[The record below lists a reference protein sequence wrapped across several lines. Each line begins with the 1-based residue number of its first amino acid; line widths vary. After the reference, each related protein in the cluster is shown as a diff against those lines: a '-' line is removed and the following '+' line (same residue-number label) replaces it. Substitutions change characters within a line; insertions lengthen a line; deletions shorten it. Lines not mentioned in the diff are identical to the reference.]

1 MDALAALSHTLM
13 PALASA
19 LLHAL
24 WQVALVGVA
33 AHLALRAMARAS
45 AAARHVAG
53 MAFLLAMLVAPT
65 LQFLIAWQG
74 PAPLDA
80 TPWAVIGAPPLANAG
95 AFVQHTAPL
104 AAWIVVLWL
113 FGVAAMALRHVAD
126 LRALGALERATHASL
141 PLHWRQRVDALR
153 QMLGIARNVRVHV
166 STQVGTP
173 CTARWLRPVVFVP
186 AGLLARAP
194 ADQLEALLAHELAHI
209 ARKDWLWNGVQCA
222 VETLLFFHPAVWW
235 LGKRIRQEREHACDD
250 LAVAACGNPL
260 ALAEALASLADPR
273 HPARPTLAATGGS
286 LMHRIARL
294 LSVPPTRARRGAL
307 AALGALAIG
316 GVLLVIQLG
325 LAGAH
330 SPDLQVRAS
339 TDGPLRPGDYRE
351 ISANDHDIRRFHRV
365 SLDAR
370 GRASEVYEVDGTA
383 RPIDAATR
391 RWIDGITRQWTAD
404 IARTK
409 APPPDLDRELHV
421 QELLA
426 QVVMQDAVVAR
437 VGTPAMWSQQPING
451 NVHIDGAQG
460 DADIEVD
467 LHGPKGRARFGV
479 VADRQANVWTLRQ
492 VAAR

>member
-1 MDALAALSHTLM
+1 
-13 PALASA
+13 
-19 LLHAL
+19 
-24 WQVALVGVA
+24 
-33 AHLALRAMARAS
+33 
-45 AAARHVAG
+45 
-53 MAFLLAMLVAPT
+53 
-65 LQFLIAWQG
+65 
-74 PAPLDA
+74 
-80 TPWAVIGAPPLANAG
+80 
-95 AFVQHTAPL
+95 
-104 AAWIVVLWL
+104 
-113 FGVAAMALRHVAD
+113 
-126 LRALGALERATHASL
+126 
-141 PLHWRQRVDALR
+141 
-153 QMLGIARNVRVHV
+153 
-166 STQVGTP
+166 
-173 CTARWLRPVVFVP
+173 
-186 AGLLARAP
+186 
-194 ADQLEALLAHELAHI
+194 
-209 ARKDWLWNGVQCA
+209 
-222 VETLLFFHPAVWW
+222 
-235 LGKRIRQEREHACDD
+235 
-250 LAVAACGNPL
+250 
-260 ALAEALASLADPR
+260 
-273 HPARPTLAATGGS
+273 
-286 LMHRIARL
+286 MHRIARL

-351 ISANDHDIRRFHRV
+351 ISANDRDIRRFHRV

-437 VGTPAMWSQQPING
+437 VGTPAMWSQQPIDG

-467 LHGPKGRARFGV
+467 LQGPKGRARFGV